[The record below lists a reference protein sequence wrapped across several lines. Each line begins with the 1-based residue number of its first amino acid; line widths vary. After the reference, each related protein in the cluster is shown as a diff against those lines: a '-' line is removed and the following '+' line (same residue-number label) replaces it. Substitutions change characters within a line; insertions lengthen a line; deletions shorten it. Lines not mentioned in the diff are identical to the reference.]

1 MDVRELLPK
10 MYPVEDEPLH
20 FAVDGIDTIRFRPF
34 LEYKENERYFLYH
47 DTTAHATNLH
57 KVKREIP

>member
-1 MDVRELLPK
+1 MEVR
-10 MYPVEDEPLH
+10 EPLH
-20 FAVDGIDTIRFRPF
+20 FAVAGIDTIRFRPF